1 MSSPSTTAPANEPVI
16 RCESVYMI
24 FGDNAH
30 SMLKQANGVVDAAR
44 FQEAG
49 CIVGVN
55 NASFEVHK
63 GELLIIMG
71 LSGSGKST
79 LMRCISRLSEA
90 TAGEIYIE
98 GENILEMN
106 DKELINLRRSKMG
119 MVFQSFALL
128 PHKTVLEN
136 IAFPLQVK
144 GVSTKDSIARAK
156 EMVDLVSLTGREN
169 YFPRQLSGGQQ
180 QRVGIARSLAIE
192 PDIWF
197 LDEPFSALD
206 PLIRKEMQDEFL
218 RLQGVLGKTILFVTH
233 DFDEALRLA
242 DRIAIM
248 KDGVIEQL
256 DTPANIVL
264 NPATEYV
271 RKFTEDVP
279 REKVLKIESVMD
291 PFDPNEDFSDLKV
304 SKDAIIETVA
314 EVILSANK
322 AVVVVDDAGETV
334 GSLHA
339 SKVISILF
347 GGRSGHTTG
356 QAS

>member
-1 MSSPSTTAPANEPVI
+1 MSSPGHTTQNGHPVI
-16 RCESVYMI
+16 QCDSVYKI
-24 FGDNAH
+24 FGENAQKLLRD
-30 SMLKQANGVVDAAR
+30 SKGNVDAKT
-44 FQEAG
+44 FQESG

-55 NASFEVHK
+55 NASFEVHT
-63 GELLIIMG
+63 GDLLVVMG

-79 LMRCISRLSEA
+79 LLRCISRLTDA
-90 TAGEIYIE
+90 TSGNIYID
-98 GENILEMN
+98 GEDLLAMST
-106 DKELINLRRSKMG
+106 KKLIELRRNKMG

-144 GVSTKDSIARAK
+144 GSSTQDSIKRAK
-156 EMVDLVSLTGREN
+156 AMVDLVGLDGREN
-169 YFPRQLSGGQQ
+169 YFPRELSGGQQ
-180 QRVGIARSLAIE
+180 QRVGIARSLAVE

-218 RLQGVLGKTILFVTH
+218 RLQGVLNKTILFITH

-248 KDGVIEQL
+248 KDGIIEQL

-271 RKFTEDVP
+271 RKFTEEVP

-291 PFDPNEDFSDLKV
+291 PIVDRSEELSDLKV
-304 SKDAIIETVA
+304 SKDAMIETVA
-314 EVILSANK
+314 EVVLSEQK
-322 AVVVVDDAGETV
+322 PVAVVDANNEVVGTV
-334 GSLHA
+334 HS
-339 SKVISILF
+339 SKVIHVLF
-347 GGRSGHTTG
+347 GSRAETKSNG
-356 QAS
+356 

>member
-1 MSSPSTTAPANEPVI
+1 
-16 RCESVYMI
+16 
-24 FGDNAH
+24 
-30 SMLKQANGVVDAAR
+30 
-44 FQEAG
+44 
-49 CIVGVN
+49 
-55 NASFEVHK
+55 
-63 GELLIIMG
+63 MG

-79 LMRCISRLSEA
+79 LLRCVSRLTEA
-90 TAGEIYIE
+90 TAGKIFID
-98 GENILEMN
+98 GKDLLSLNN
-106 DKELINLRRSKMG
+106 KELIDLRRNKMG

-144 GVSTKDSIARAK
+144 GLSTKESIKKAM
-156 EMVDLVSLTGREN
+156 EMVDLVGLRGREN

-180 QRVGIARSLAIE
+180 QRVGIARSLAVE

-218 RLQGVLGKTILFVTH
+218 RLQGVLKKTILFVTH

-248 KDGVIEQL
+248 KDGIIEQL

-271 RKFTEDVP
+271 RKFTEEVP
-279 REKVLKIESVMD
+279 REKVLRIESVMD
-291 PFDPNEDFSDLKV
+291 PVVKSEKIGDLRV
-304 SKDAIIETVA
+304 SKDAIIATVA
-314 EVILSANK
+314 EAVLSAQK
-322 AVVVVDDAGETV
+322 PVAVVDENDQIVGVV
-334 GSLHA
+334 HY
-339 SKVISILF
+339 SKVIQVLF
-347 GGRSGHTTG
+347 GKSTPTSKKVGF
-356 QAS
+356 

>member
-1 MSSPSTTAPANEPVI
+1 MV
-16 RCESVYMI
+16 
-24 FGDNAH
+24 
-30 SMLKQANGVVDAAR
+30 
-44 FQEAG
+44 
-49 CIVGVN
+49 
-55 NASFEVHK
+55 
-63 GELLIIMG
+63 
-71 LSGSGKST
+71 
-79 LMRCISRLSEA
+79 SR
-90 TAGEIYIE
+90 
-98 GENILEMN
+98 
-106 DKELINLRRSKMG
+106 
-119 MVFQSFALL
+119 
-128 PHKTVLEN
+128 
-136 IAFPLQVK
+136 
-144 GVSTKDSIARAK
+144 RA
-156 EMVDLVSLTGREN
+156 
-169 YFPRQLSGGQQ
+169 
-180 QRVGIARSLAIE
+180 
-192 PDIWF
+192 
-197 LDEPFSALD
+197 FSALD

>member
-1 MSSPSTTAPANEPVI
+1 MSTPVI
-16 RCESVYMI
+16 KCESVYKV
-24 FGDNAH
+24 FGVNAKK
-30 SMLKQANGVVDAAR
+30 MLEGVSGNVDAKS

-55 NASFEVHK
+55 NASFEVSK
-63 GELLIIMG
+63 GEMLVVMG

-79 LMRCISRLSEA
+79 LLRCISRLTDA
-90 TAGEIYIE
+90 TAGKIYIE
-98 GENILEMN
+98 GQDLLALKN
-106 DKELINLRRSKMG
+106 KELIELRRNKMG

-136 IAFPLQVK
+136 IAFPLQIK
-144 GVSTKDSIARAK
+144 GMKTEESISRGV
-156 EMVDLVSLTGREN
+156 EMVKLVGLEGREN
-169 YFPRQLSGGQQ
+169 YFPRELSGGQQ
-180 QRVGIARSLAIE
+180 QRVGIARSLAVE

-218 RLQGVLGKTILFVTH
+218 RLQGTLKKTIMFVTH

-248 KDGVIEQL
+248 KDGIIEQL

-264 NPATEYV
+264 SPATEYV
-271 RKFTEDVP
+271 RKFTQEVP

-291 PFDPNEDFSDLKV
+291 PMSDSKNLSDLKV

-314 EVILSANK
+314 EKILGQEKPVSVIDSNNK
-322 AVVVVDDAGETV
+322 VVGVVKP
-334 GSLHA
+334 
-339 SKVISILF
+339 SKVIHTVF
-347 GGRSGHTTG
+347 GGRKDNS
-356 QAS
+356 

>member
-1 MSSPSTTAPANEPVI
+1 MSDKVI
-16 RCESVYMI
+16 KCEAVYKI
-24 FGDNAH
+24 FGAGAKK
-30 SMLKQANGVVDAAR
+30 MLQDASGNVDAKT

-55 NASFEVHK
+55 NASFEVSK
-63 GELLIIMG
+63 GELLVVMG

-79 LMRCISRLSEA
+79 LLRCISKLTDA
-90 TAGEIYIE
+90 TAGKIFIE
-98 GENILEMN
+98 GQDLLSLKN
-106 DKELINLRRSKMG
+106 KELIELRRNKMG

-136 IAFPLQVK
+136 IAFPLQIK
-144 GVSTKDSIARAK
+144 GMKTQDSISKAMD
-156 EMVDLVSLTGREN
+156 MVKLVSLEGREN
-169 YFPRQLSGGQQ
+169 YFPRELSGGQQ
-180 QRVGIARSLAIE
+180 QRVGIARSLAVE

-218 RLQGVLGKTILFVTH
+218 RLQGKLQKTIMFVTH

-248 KDGVIEQL
+248 KDGIIEQL

-271 RKFTEDVP
+271 KKFTEEVP
-279 REKVLKIESVMD
+279 REKVLKIETVMELMGD
-291 PFDPNEDFSDLKV
+291 NKNLSDLKV

-314 EVILSANK
+314 EKILSQEKPVAVIDANK
-322 AVVVVDDAGETV
+322 
-334 GSLHA
+334 
-339 SKVISILF
+339 KVIGIVKPSKIIHTVF
-347 GGRSGHTTG
+347 GGKKENS
-356 QAS
+356 

>member
-1 MSSPSTTAPANEPVI
+1 MSTKVI
-16 RCESVYMI
+16 KCEAVYKI
-24 FGDNAH
+24 FGAGAKK
-30 SMLKQANGVVDAAR
+30 MLQDASGNVDAKT

-55 NASFEVHK
+55 NASFEVSK
-63 GELLIIMG
+63 GELLVVMG

-79 LMRCISRLSEA
+79 LLRCISRLTDA
-90 TAGEIYIE
+90 TAGKIFIE
-98 GENILEMN
+98 GQDLLSLKN
-106 DKELINLRRSKMG
+106 KELIELRRNKMG

-136 IAFPLQVK
+136 IAFPLQIK
-144 GVSTKDSIARAK
+144 GMKTQDSISKAMD
-156 EMVDLVSLTGREN
+156 MVKLVSLEGREN
-169 YFPRQLSGGQQ
+169 YFPRELSGGQQ
-180 QRVGIARSLAIE
+180 QRVGIARSLAVE

-218 RLQGVLGKTILFVTH
+218 RLQGKLQKTIMFVTH

-248 KDGVIEQL
+248 KDGIIEQL

-264 NPATEYV
+264 SPATEYV
-271 RKFTEDVP
+271 KKFTEEVP
-279 REKVLKIESVMD
+279 REKVLKIETVMEPMSD
-291 PFDPNEDFSDLKV
+291 NKNLSDLKV

-314 EVILSANK
+314 EKILSQEKPVAVIDSNK
-322 AVVVVDDAGETV
+322 KVIGIVKP
-334 GSLHA
+334 
-339 SKVISILF
+339 SKVIHTVF
-347 GGRSGHTTG
+347 GGRKENS
-356 QAS
+356 